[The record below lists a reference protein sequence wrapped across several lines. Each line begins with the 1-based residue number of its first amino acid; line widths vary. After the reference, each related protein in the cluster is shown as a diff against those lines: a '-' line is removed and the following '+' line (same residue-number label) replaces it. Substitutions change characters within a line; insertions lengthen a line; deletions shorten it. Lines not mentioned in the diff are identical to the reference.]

1 VIEEVEGV
9 KAFTNLVTREL
20 KKKKAEDAAAEALQ
34 KALKIAQE
42 TEIPASCFVKKDV
55 GADAEE
61 IVQAA

>member
-1 VIEEVEGV
+1 
-9 KAFTNLVTREL
+9 LVTREL

-42 TEIPASCFVKKDV
+42 TEIPASCFVKKDGV
-55 GADAEE
+55 DAEE